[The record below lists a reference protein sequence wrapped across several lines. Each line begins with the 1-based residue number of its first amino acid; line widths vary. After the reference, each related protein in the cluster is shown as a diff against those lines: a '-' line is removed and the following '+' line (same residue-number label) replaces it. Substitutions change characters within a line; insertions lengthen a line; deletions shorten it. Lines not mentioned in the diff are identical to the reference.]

1 MNTVSPESV
10 GLSSAR
16 LKRVDQ
22 VMQKYVD
29 QGKLPGVL
37 SLVVRRGQVAHLS
50 KAGWMDVEAQK
61 PIAFD
66 TLFRI
71 YSMTKPL
78 TSVAVMMLY
87 EEGHFFLSDPVAKY
101 IPEFEDAKVFVRKT
115 ETGVELDNLKRPL
128 TIHHLLTHTGG
139 LSYGFDENDY
149 VDKQIQNRVWRRHY
163 DDPDITLEEFVH
175 RIAMCPLRTQPGAE
189 FYYSLSIDVLGY
201 LVQVVSGQPFDA
213 FLQERILGPLG
224 MVDTAFDVPEGKLD
238 RFAVNY
244 QPDKEKKGLA
254 VLDAPETSRYAKPTR
269 CPAGGMGLVSTLG
282 DYYRFA
288 QMLYNKGELDGQ
300 RLLGRKTV
308 ELMTSNH
315 LRDGVYRDGN
325 PALGFG
331 LGFGVILD
339 AERTQTLDSV
349 GAYGWGGAATTRFG
363 IDPQEELVHIEM
375 TQLMNNDSVPV
386 LDEMQV
392 AIYQAIVD

>member
-1 MNTVSPESV
+1 MNTVSPESA
-10 GLSSAR
+10 GFSSAR

-37 SLVVRRGQVAHLS
+37 TLVARRGHIAHLS
-50 KAGWMDVEAQK
+50 KVGWMDVEAHK

-87 EEGHFFLSDPVAKY
+87 EEGRFFLNDPVAKY
-101 IPEFEDAKVFVRKT
+101 IPEFADLKVFVRET
-115 ETGVELDNLKRPL
+115 ETGVELANLKRPI
-128 TIHHLLTHTGG
+128 TIHHLLTHTAG
-139 LSYGFDENDY
+139 LSYGFDPNDY
-149 VDKQIQNRVWRRHY
+149 VDKQIQKHVWQRY
-163 DDPDITLEEFVH
+163 SDDPDITLEELIR
-175 RIAMCPLRTQPGAE
+175 RIAMCPLRTQPGTE
-189 FYYSLSIDVLGY
+189 FFYSLSVDVLGY

-213 FLQERILGPLG
+213 FLHERILEPLG
-224 MVDTAFDVPEGKLD
+224 MHDTAFYVPESKLD

-244 QPDKEKKGLA
+244 TPDKEKGIA
-254 VLDAPETSRYAKPTR
+254 VFDAPTTSRFAKPTR

-288 QMLYNKGELDGQ
+288 QMLLNKGELDGQ
-300 RLLGRKTV
+300 RLLGRKTI

-331 LGFGVILD
+331 LGFGVTLD
-339 AERTQTLDSV
+339 VERTQALGSV
-349 GAYGWGGAATTRFG
+349 GAYGWGGAATTRFT
-363 IDPQEELVHIEM
+363 IDPQEELIHIEM

-386 LDEMQV
+386 LDEIQV
-392 AIYQAIVD
+392 AIYQAIVE

>member
-10 GLSSAR
+10 GFSSER

-37 SLVVRRGQVAHLS
+37 SLVARRGQVAHLS
-50 KAGWMDVEAQK
+50 KVGWMDVEAQK

-78 TSVAVMMLY
+78 TSVAVMMLF
-87 EEGHFFLSDPVAKY
+87 EEGRFFLSDPVAKF
-101 IPEFEDAKVFVRKT
+101 IPEFADLKVFERET
-115 ETGVELDNLKRPL
+115 ETGVELANLKNPI
-128 TIHHLLTHTGG
+128 TIHHLLTHTAG
-139 LSYGFDENDY
+139 LSYGFDPNDY
-149 VDKQIQNRVWRRHY
+149 VDKQIQNYVWRRHEENVE
-163 DDPDITLEEFVH
+163 ITLAEFVD
-175 RIAMCPLRTQPGAE
+175 RIAMCPLRTQPGTA
-189 FYYSLSIDVLGY
+189 YCYSLSVDVLGY

-213 FLQERILGPLG
+213 FLQERILEPLG
-224 MVDTAFDVPEGKLD
+224 MVDTAFDVPESKLD

-244 QPDKEKKGLA
+244 RPDAEKGIA
-254 VLDAPETSRYAKPTR
+254 VFDAPATSRYASPTR
-269 CPAGGMGLVSTLG
+269 CPAGGMGLLSTLG

-308 ELMTSNH
+308 ELMTRNH
-315 LRDGVYRDGN
+315 LRDGIYRDGN
-325 PALGFG
+325 PAWGFG
-331 LGFGVILD
+331 LGFGVTLD

-349 GAYGWGGAATTRFG
+349 GAYGWGGAATTRFA
-363 IDPQEELVHIEM
+363 IDPQEELVHVEM
-375 TQLMNNDSVPV
+375 TQLMFNESVPV

>member
-37 SLVVRRGQVAHLS
+37 SLVARRGQTAHLS
-50 KAGWMDVEAQK
+50 QVGWMDVAAQK

-71 YSMTKPL
+71 YSMTKPI

-101 IPEFEDAKVFVRKT
+101 LPEFEDVKVLVRRT
-115 ETGVELDNLKRPL
+115 ETGVELADLKRPI

-139 LSYGFDENDY
+139 LSYGFDPNDY
-149 VDKQIQNRVWRRHY
+149 IDQQIQKHVWQRY
-163 DDPDITLEEFVH
+163 DDPDVTLEELIH
-175 RIAMCPLRTQPGAE
+175 GLTLCPLRTQPGTE
-189 FYYSLSIDVLGY
+189 FFYSLSSDALGY
-201 LVQVVSGQPFDA
+201 LVQVVSGQPFDV
-213 FLQERILGPLG
+213 FLQERILDPLG
-224 MVDTAFDVPEGKLD
+224 MVDTAFHVPESKRD
-238 RFAVNY
+238 RLAVNY
-244 QPDKEKKGLA
+244 KPDKEQGLA
-254 VLDAPETSRYAKPTR
+254 VFDAPETSRYVRPTR

-282 DYYRFA
+282 DYYRFT
-288 QMLYNKGELDGQ
+288 QMLYNQGELDGQ

-308 ELMTSNH
+308 ELMRRNH
-315 LRDGVYRDGN
+315 LRDGVCRDGN

-331 LGFGVILD
+331 LGFGVTLD

-363 IDPQEELVHIEM
+363 IDPQEELIHIEM
-375 TQLMNNDSVPV
+375 TQLMLNDSVPV
-386 LDEMQV
+386 LDEMHV
-392 AIYQAIVD
+392 AIYQALIE

>member
-37 SLVVRRGQVAHLS
+37 SLVARRGQVAHLS

-331 LGFGVILD
+331 D
-339 AERTQTLDSV
+339 RKSV
-349 GAYGWGGAATTRFG
+349 
-363 IDPQEELVHIEM
+363 V
-375 TQLMNNDSVPV
+375 
-386 LDEMQV
+386 
-392 AIYQAIVD
+392 